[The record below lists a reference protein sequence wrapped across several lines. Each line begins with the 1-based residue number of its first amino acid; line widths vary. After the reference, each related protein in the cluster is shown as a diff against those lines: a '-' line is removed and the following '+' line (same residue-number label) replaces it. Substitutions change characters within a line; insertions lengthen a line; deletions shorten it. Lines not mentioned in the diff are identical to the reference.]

1 VRIFLDTE
9 FTDFQN
15 ARLISVGLVAEN
27 GSEFYVELSD
37 GWDREHCSQFV
48 TDVVLPLLDHHPLTA
63 MTRVEAA
70 PRLLAWMSGIDDRI
84 QLIYD
89 AETDWRLVTSL
100 LWSMPTDQPVIN
112 GQVLNWPG
120 FAMARRHEDLLNALL
135 SDEPR
140 RHHAL
145 VDSRALR
152 LSVLQTE
159 KEFRA
164 GFD

>member
-1 VRIFLDTE
+1 MRIFLDTE

-15 ARLISVGLVAEN
+15 ARLISIGLVAED
-27 GSEFYVELSD
+27 GREFYAELSD

-48 TDVVLPLLDHHPLTA
+48 IDEVLCLLDHHPLTT
-63 MTRVEAA
+63 MTRTEAA
-70 PRLLAWMSGIDDRI
+70 KRLLVWMGEISDTV

-89 AETDWRLVTSL
+89 AEIDWRLLTTL
-100 LWSMPTDQPVIN
+100 LWSIPFDQPTIE
-112 GQVLNWPG
+112 GQELNWPG
-120 FAMARRHEDLLNALL
+120 LAMARRHEDLLKAQL
-135 SDEPR
+135 SDEPQ

-152 LSVLQTE
+152 VSVLQTE

-164 GFD
+164 RSV